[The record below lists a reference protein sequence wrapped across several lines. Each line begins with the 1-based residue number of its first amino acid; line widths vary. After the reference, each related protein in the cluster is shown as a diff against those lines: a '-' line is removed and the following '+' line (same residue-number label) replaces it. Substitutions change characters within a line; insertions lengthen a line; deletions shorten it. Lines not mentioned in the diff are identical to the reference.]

1 VVIASGPTASS
12 EVAGRGRGAPDE
24 TSYLAPG
31 VLRES
36 AARRFKALSHPVRL
50 RLIELLAR
58 GGKSVSE
65 LAQITGVR
73 ADTVSKHLQ
82 TLAAVNIVRR
92 CQQGNF
98 ARYSM
103 GEPEVQ
109 RLVALGYRAVMRE
122 AAQLHTLAE
131 LAGKPSDDGHVP
143 GTANARAKQR
153 SKPA

>member
-1 VVIASGPTASS
+1 VVISSGPATSPQPP
-12 EVAGRGRGAPDE
+12 GRGRGAPDA
-24 TSYLAPG
+24 TSSLAPA

-58 GGKSVSE
+58 GGKSVTE

-82 TLAAVNIVRR
+82 ALAAVNIVTRS
-92 CQQGNF
+92 QHGNF

-103 GEPEVQ
+103 AEPEAQ

-122 AAQLHTLAE
+122 AAQLQTLAE
-131 LAGKPSDDGHVP
+131 LAGKPSGNGHVA
-143 GTANARAKQR
+143 GAADTRAQ
-153 SKPA
+153 